1 MYTCTRK
8 GGDPMG
14 TPDEKKT
21 IRNFFID
28 LEMDKRLRAVSNHLQ
43 IPASAIIR
51 MALED
56 YLVKIEKENSYGK
69 RNDSVAGRA

>member
-1 MYTCTRK
+1 
-8 GGDPMG
+8 MG
-14 TPDEKKT
+14 TPDEKKI

-28 LEMDKRLRAVSNHLQ
+28 WETDKRLRAVSKRLQ

-56 YLVKIEKENSYGK
+56 CLVRIEKEWNPHGK
-69 RNDSVAGRA
+69 RNDPMAG